1 MKRITLNELRKSNP
15 HKAGLLITALNK
27 NRVRKISRTRLNPN
41 LKRDIE
47 TYILTKLTNEK
58 THTY

>member
-1 MKRITLNELRKSNP
+1 MKRITLNELRKIDP

-58 THTY
+58 I